1 MIFFTFSMSAAGE
14 QESSLLLWT
23 FVCSVIELLVLIP
36 AYTKLFYGFT
46 KLGYFYPNSAILGK
60 VKRKMNATDRA
71 KKSTIFFVCCK
82 AIFTVLPEFTV
93 LSKDIYNENG
103 AIFDLYHYVGL
114 LRGFFFITTLIIGI
128 VWMVRMQCYFA
139 RLRRDEPLMSA
150 LSATYQTNVVPKI
163 GLPVEKRFTIAYA
176 FLVLALIVSVDFR
189 IDNILLFPDFLVAVG
204 FIFVFLM
211 LSKTVSIKKAPWIIC
226 SAVYF
231 ITALVSFLLEE
242 KYFLEYSYRSIIKN
256 DMAMLLYG
264 AFVGSNCLKAIAF
277 LATLFLICRALFG
290 VISEHT
296 GTRIGTE
303 HVDDRVNEMEFKLHK
318 ELRQPVIIAMISAV
332 VYTVSDICYDVFAP
346 MFSGMYVEGEVVF
359 GVFVDIQNHYGWLKT
374 ISLCLWILTLAL
386 FIHAMSSIRS
396 LIQSKYSL
404 E

>member
-1 MIFFTFSMSAAGE
+1 
-14 QESSLLLWT
+14 
-23 FVCSVIELLVLIP
+23 
-36 AYTKLFYGFT
+36 
-46 KLGYFYPNSAILGK
+46 
-60 VKRKMNATDRA
+60 
-71 KKSTIFFVCCK
+71 
-82 AIFTVLPEFTV
+82 
-93 LSKDIYNENG
+93 
-103 AIFDLYHYVGL
+103 
-114 LRGFFFITTLIIGI
+114 
-128 VWMVRMQCYFA
+128 
-139 RLRRDEPLMSA
+139 
-150 LSATYQTNVVPKI
+150 
-163 GLPVEKRFTIAYA
+163 
-176 FLVLALIVSVDFR
+176 
-189 IDNILLFPDFLVAVG
+189 
-204 FIFVFLM
+204 
-211 LSKTVSIKKAPWIIC
+211 
-226 SAVYF
+226 
-231 ITALVSFLLEE
+231 
-242 KYFLEYSYRSIIKN
+242 
-256 DMAMLLYG
+256 MAMLLYG